1 MKTNGLKTMS
11 FGFSAVNAGQ
21 RNVVVDPEVIA
32 VSTEGNFRITGPV
45 SKALGIAS
53 GDYVMFLSNVD
64 EIDNAIANKAD
75 VVTEFCKEQGLEV
88 GSVEAAIAIHK
99 EFDMWAIAKGFVE
112 YDAKGNQR
120 TCTERLTKKDKV
132 KFASQNYDA
141 MFEAAMA
148 SDNEEIKETLSDPE
162 VSKEDKIDI
171 LSTFVVARELPKH
184 KGSKTANAAG
194 MTGTGVSLN
203 FTDSNVWKQLKADM
217 GDDAT
222 KVNRVFS
229 VDLDNIIETEMND
242 GYKTITVK
250 ILVLGAFVD
259 KEPARIGGKSEE

>member
-45 SKALGIAS
+45 SKALGIAA

-99 EFDMWAIAKGFVE
+99 EFDMWAIAKGIQEFNKDGSV
-112 YDAKGNQR
+112 K
-120 TCTERLTKKDKV
+120 TTTERLSKEQREAYARQNFDAMVASVEANGDDETKAALEAAETNEDKV
-132 KFASQNYDA
+132 AVLA
-141 MFEAAMA
+141 
-148 SDNEEIKETLSDPE
+148 
-162 VSKEDKIDI
+162 
-171 LSTFVVARELPKH
+171 TFVRGTELPKLT
-184 KGSKTANAAG
+184 GSKCANSSAMLG
-194 MTGTGVSLN
+194 TGTVLT
-203 FTDSNVWKQLKADM
+203 FTDSNVWGKLKNGM
-217 GDDAT
+217 NREELST
-222 KVNRVFS
+222 KARVFS
-229 VDLDNIIETEMND
+229 VDIENIQHTEVYD
-242 GYKTITVK
+242 GTKNVEIP
-250 ILVLGAFVD
+250 ILLIGSSVD
-259 KEPARIGGKSEE
+259 VDGGRIKNED